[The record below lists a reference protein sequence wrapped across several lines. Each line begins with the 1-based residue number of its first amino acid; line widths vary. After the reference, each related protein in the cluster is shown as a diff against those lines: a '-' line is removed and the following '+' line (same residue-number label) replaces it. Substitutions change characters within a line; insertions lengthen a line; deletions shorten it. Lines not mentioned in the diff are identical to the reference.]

1 MSHSFYPKKRFKIG
15 GAGLGVAI
23 TTLVFAIIGGTFL
36 IIGYYDTILS
46 WMKSV
51 GITLLI
57 LAVAPVATFAFYK
70 IKQKL
75 EE

>member
-1 MSHSFYPKKRFKIG
+1 MSHSFYPKKKFRIG

-23 TTLVFAIIGGTFL
+23 TTIVFAVIGGTFL
-36 IIGYYDTILS
+36 IIGYYSTILS
-46 WMKSV
+46 WMRSV

-57 LAVAPVATFAFYK
+57 LSVVPVSTFAFYK